1 MPMPL
6 AAVGNRLGTM
16 LQVKTVRVALNSF
29 YRALKTAHP
38 MV

>member
-1 MPMPL
+1 MSMPL

-16 LQVKTVRVALNSF
+16 PQVKTVSVALNNF